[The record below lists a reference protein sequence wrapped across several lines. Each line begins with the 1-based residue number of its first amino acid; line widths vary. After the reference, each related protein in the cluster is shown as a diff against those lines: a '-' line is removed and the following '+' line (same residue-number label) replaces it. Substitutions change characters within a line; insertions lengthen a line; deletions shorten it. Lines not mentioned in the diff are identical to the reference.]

1 MSSQDEIL
9 HGRDTLRYVRLAL
22 LVVPLLLM
30 VAIVIYGLLN
40 GKVEDSI
47 SSYYLGPSRD
57 LFVAMLVSTGVLL
70 VVYKGAPL
78 EDYALN
84 LAGFYAIF
92 VALVPTRLDQT
103 LSTLTSSAQI
113 QLIRSVQISVVA
125 VLVVA
130 AVFVW
135 LEWKTKKWT
144 PRALHTSKLSTILSI
159 SSTVA
164 LLAFIGLLLWRS
176 IEGTDFAGVHYAA
189 ALLLILSMGVAIASH
204 LGRED
209 LCEVDTSGGRPI
221 HYAVLL
227 ILMALGIIGWFAL
240 NALGIAQ
247 ALFIVEWYEI
257 GLFSYFWYLESRRL
271 WEAPTPLKNSAAN
284 PRI

>member
-1 MSSQDEIL
+1 MSSKDEIL
-9 HGRDTLRYVRLAL
+9 YGRDTLRYVRLAL

-92 VALVPTRLDQT
+92 VALVPTRLGQT
-103 LSTLTSSAQI
+103 LSSLTSSAQI
-113 QLIRSVQISVVA
+113 QLIRSVQISIVA
-125 VLVVA
+125 VLVVS

-144 PRALHTSKLSTILSI
+144 PRALHTSKLSTILSL

-164 LLAFIGLLLWRS
+164 LVAFIGLLFWRS

-189 ALLLILSMGVAIASH
+189 ALLLVLSMGVAIASH

-227 ILMALGIIGWFAL
+227 ILMALGIIGWFVL

-271 WEAPTPLKNSAAN
+271 WEAPTPREKLGD
-284 PRI
+284 

>member
-1 MSSQDEIL
+1 MSSADEIL
-9 HGRDTLRYVRLAL
+9 YGRDTLRYVRLAL

-92 VALVPTRLDQT
+92 VALVPTRLGQT
-103 LSTLTSSAQI
+103 LSSLTSSAQI
-113 QLIRSVQISVVA
+113 QLIRSVQISIVA
-125 VLVVA
+125 VLVVS

-135 LEWKTKKWT
+135 LEWNTKKWT
-144 PRALHTSKLSTILSI
+144 PRALHTSKLSTILSL

-164 LLAFIGLLLWRS
+164 LVAFIGLLFWRS

-227 ILMALGIIGWFAL
+227 ILMALGIIGWFVL
-240 NALGIAQ
+240 NTLGIAQ

-271 WEAPTPLKNSAAN
+271 WEAPTPREKLGD
-284 PRI
+284 

>member
-1 MSSQDEIL
+1 MSSRDETL
-9 HGRDTLRYVRLAL
+9 YGRDTLRYVRLAL

-92 VALVPTRLDQT
+92 VALVPTRLGQT
-103 LSTLTSSAQI
+103 LSALSSSAQV

-125 VLVVA
+125 VLIVS

-135 LEWKTKKWT
+135 LEWKTAKWT
-144 PRALHTSKLSTILSI
+144 PRALHTSKLSTALSI

-164 LLAFIGLLLWRS
+164 LVAFIGLLLWRS

-209 LCEVDTSGGRPI
+209 LCAVDTSGGRPM

-227 ILMALGIIGWFAL
+227 ILMALGIIGWFVL

-271 WEAPTPLKNSAAN
+271 WEAPTPREKLGS
-284 PRI
+284 

>member
-1 MSSQDEIL
+1 MSSADEIL
-9 HGRDTLRYVRLAL
+9 YGRDTLRYVRLAL

-92 VALVPTRLDQT
+92 VALVPTRLGQT
-103 LSTLTSSAQI
+103 LSSLTSSAQI
-113 QLIRSVQISVVA
+113 QLIRSVQISIVA
-125 VLVVA
+125 VLVVS

-135 LEWKTKKWT
+135 LEWNTKKWT
-144 PRALHTSKLSTILSI
+144 PRALHTSKLSTILSL

-164 LLAFIGLLLWRS
+164 LVAFIGLLFWRS

-227 ILMALGIIGWFAL
+227 ILMALGIIGWFVL

-271 WEAPTPLKNSAAN
+271 WEAPTPREKLGD
-284 PRI
+284 

>member
-1 MSSQDEIL
+1 MSTSDENFY
-9 HGRDTLRYVRLAL
+9 GRDTLRYVRLAL

-30 VAIVIYGLLN
+30 VAVVVYGLLN

-70 VVYKGAPL
+70 VVYKGSPL

-92 VALVPTRLDQT
+92 VALVPTRLGQT
-103 LSTLTSSAQI
+103 LSVLTASAQI

-135 LEWKTKKWT
+135 LEWKTNKWT
-144 PRALHTSKLSTILSI
+144 PRALRTSRLSSILTI
-159 SSTVA
+159 SSTAA
-164 LLAFIGLLLWRS
+164 LVAFIGLLLWRS
-176 IEGTDFAGVHYAA
+176 IEGVDFAGVHYAA

-209 LCEVDTSGGRPI
+209 LCETDTSGGRSR

-227 ILMALGIIGWFAL
+227 ILMALGIIGWFILHA
-240 NALGIAQ
+240 AGVAQ

-271 WEAPTPLKNSAAN
+271 WESPTRAEKLG
-284 PRI
+284 R

>member
-1 MSSQDEIL
+1 MSSKDEIL
-9 HGRDTLRYVRLAL
+9 YGRDTLRYVRLAL

-92 VALVPTRLDQT
+92 VALVPTRLGQT
-103 LSTLTSSAQI
+103 LSSLTSSAQI
-113 QLIRSVQISVVA
+113 QLIRSVQISIVA
-125 VLVVA
+125 VLVVS

-144 PRALHTSKLSTILSI
+144 PRALHTSKLSTILSL

-164 LLAFIGLLLWRS
+164 LVAFIGLLFWRS

-227 ILMALGIIGWFAL
+227 ILMALGIIGWFVL

-271 WEAPTPLKNSAAN
+271 WEAPTPREKLGD
-284 PRI
+284 

>member
-1 MSSQDEIL
+1 MSSKDEIL
-9 HGRDTLRYVRLAL
+9 YGRDTLRYVRLAL

-78 EDYALN
+78 EDYSLN

-92 VALVPTRLDQT
+92 VALVPTRLGQT
-103 LSTLTSSAQI
+103 LSSLTSSAQI
-113 QLIRSVQISVVA
+113 QLIRSVQISIVA
-125 VLVVA
+125 VLVVS

-144 PRALHTSKLSTILSI
+144 PRALHTSKLSTILSL

-164 LLAFIGLLLWRS
+164 LVAFIGLLFWRS

-227 ILMALGIIGWFAL
+227 ILMALGIIGWFVL

-271 WEAPTPLKNSAAN
+271 WEAPTPREKLGD
-284 PRI
+284 

>member
-1 MSSQDEIL
+1 MSSKDEIL
-9 HGRDTLRYVRLAL
+9 YGRDTLRYVRLAL

-40 GKVEDSI
+40 GEVEDSI

-92 VALVPTRLDQT
+92 VALVPTRLGQT
-103 LSTLTSSAQI
+103 LSSLTSSAQI
-113 QLIRSVQISVVA
+113 QLIRSVQISIVA
-125 VLVVA
+125 VLVVS

-135 LEWKTKKWT
+135 LEWNTKKWT
-144 PRALHTSKLSTILSI
+144 PRALHTSKLSTILSL

-164 LLAFIGLLLWRS
+164 LVAFIGLLFWRS

-221 HYAVLL
+221 NYAVLL
-227 ILMALGIIGWFAL
+227 ILMALGLIGWFVL

-271 WEAPTPLKNSAAN
+271 WEAPTPREKLGD
-284 PRI
+284 

>member
-1 MSSQDEIL
+1 MSSRDEIL
-9 HGRDTLRYVRLAL
+9 YGRDTLRYVRLAL

-92 VALVPTRLDQT
+92 VALVPTRLGQT
-103 LSTLTSSAQI
+103 LSALSSSAQI

-125 VLVVA
+125 VLVVS

-135 LEWKTKKWT
+135 LEWKTAKWT
-144 PRALHTSKLSTILSI
+144 PRALHTSKLSTALSI

-164 LLAFIGLLLWRS
+164 LVAFIGLLLWRS

-209 LCEVDTSGGRPI
+209 LCAVDTSGGRPM

-227 ILMALGIIGWFAL
+227 ILMALGIIGWFVL

-271 WEAPTPLKNSAAN
+271 WEAPTPREKLGD
-284 PRI
+284 

>member
-1 MSSQDEIL
+1 MSSTDEIL
-9 HGRDTLRYVRLAL
+9 YGRDTLRYVRLAL

-57 LFVAMLVSTGVLL
+57 LFVAMLVSTAVLL

-92 VALVPTRLDQT
+92 VALVPTRLGQT
-103 LSTLTSSAQI
+103 LSALSSSAQI

-125 VLVVA
+125 VLVVS

-144 PRALHTSKLSTILSI
+144 PRALHTSRLSTILSV

-164 LLAFIGLLLWRS
+164 LVAFIGLLFWRS

-209 LCEVDTSGGRPI
+209 LCTVDTSGGRPI

-227 ILMALGIIGWFAL
+227 ILMALGIIGWFVL
-240 NALGIAQ
+240 NALSIAQ

-271 WEAPTPLKNSAAN
+271 WEAPRLREKLGS
-284 PRI
+284 

>member
-1 MSSQDEIL
+1 MSSRDETL
-9 HGRDTLRYVRLAL
+9 YGRDTLRYVRLAL

-92 VALVPTRLDQT
+92 VALVPTRLGQT
-103 LSTLTSSAQI
+103 LSALDASAQI

-125 VLVVA
+125 VLVVS

-135 LEWKTKKWT
+135 LEWKTTKWT
-144 PRALHTSKLSTILSI
+144 PRTLHTSKLSTILSI

-164 LLAFIGLLLWRS
+164 LVAFIALLLWRS

-209 LCEVDTSGGRPI
+209 LCAVDTSGGRPR

-227 ILMALGIIGWFAL
+227 ILMALGIIGWFVL

-247 ALFIVEWYEI
+247 ALFIVEWFEI
-257 GLFSYFWYLESRRL
+257 GLFSYFWYLESHRL
-271 WEAPTPLKNSAAN
+271 WEAPTSRGKLGN
-284 PRI
+284 

>member
-1 MSSQDEIL
+1 MSSKDEIL
-9 HGRDTLRYVRLAL
+9 YGRDTLRYVRLAL

-92 VALVPTRLDQT
+92 VALVPTRLGQT
-103 LSTLTSSAQI
+103 LSSLTSSAQI
-113 QLIRSVQISVVA
+113 QLIRSVQISIVA
-125 VLVVA
+125 VLVVS

-135 LEWKTKKWT
+135 LEWNTKKWT
-144 PRALHTSKLSTILSI
+144 PRALHTSKLSTILSL

-164 LLAFIGLLLWRS
+164 LVAFIGLLFWRS

-227 ILMALGIIGWFAL
+227 ILMALGIIGWFVL

-271 WEAPTPLKNSAAN
+271 WEAPTPREKLGD
-284 PRI
+284 

>member
-1 MSSQDEIL
+1 MSSKDEIL
-9 HGRDTLRYVRLAL
+9 YGRDTLRYVRLAL

-92 VALVPTRLDQT
+92 VALVPTRLGQT
-103 LSTLTSSAQI
+103 LSSLTSSAQI
-113 QLIRSVQISVVA
+113 QLIRSVQISIVA
-125 VLVVA
+125 VLVVS

-135 LEWKTKKWT
+135 LEWNTKKWT
-144 PRALHTSKLSTILSI
+144 PRALHTSKLSTILSL

-164 LLAFIGLLLWRS
+164 LVAFIGLLFWRS

-221 HYAVLL
+221 NYAVLL
-227 ILMALGIIGWFAL
+227 ILMALGLIGWFVL

-271 WEAPTPLKNSAAN
+271 WEAPTPREKLGD
-284 PRI
+284 

>member
-1 MSSQDEIL
+1 MGTNDEID

-22 LVVPLLLM
+22 LVLPLLLV

-57 LFVAMLVSTGVLL
+57 LFVAMLVATGVML

-92 VALVPTRLDQT
+92 AALVPTRLGET
-103 LSTLTSSAQI
+103 LSTLTPHGQL
-113 QLIRSVQISVVA
+113 QLIRSVQISVFA
-125 VLVVA
+125 VLVVS

-135 LEWKTKKWT
+135 LEWKTSKWS
-144 PRALHTSKLSTILSI
+144 PRSLHFSTLSKTLTLV
-159 SSTVA
+159 STV
-164 LLAFIGLLLWRS
+164 LLIAFIGLLLWRS

-189 ALLLILSMGVAIASH
+189 AFLLIISMGVAIASH

-209 LCEVDTSGGRPI
+209 LCDTDTSGGRSTQ
-221 HYAVLL
+221 YAVLL
-227 ILMALGIIGWFAL
+227 VLMALGIVGWL
-240 NALGIAQ
+240 VLTLMGVAQ
-247 ALFIVEWYEI
+247 ALFIIEWYEI
-257 GLFSYFWYLESRRL
+257 GLFTYFWYLESRRL
-271 WEAPTPLKNSAAN
+271 WNHPAQA
-284 PRI
+284 

>member
-1 MSSQDEIL
+1 MSSADEIL
-9 HGRDTLRYVRLAL
+9 YGRDTLRYVRLAL

-78 EDYALN
+78 EDYSLN

-92 VALVPTRLDQT
+92 VALVPTRLGQT
-103 LSTLTSSAQI
+103 LSSLTSSAQI
-113 QLIRSVQISVVA
+113 QLIRSVQISIVA
-125 VLVVA
+125 VLVVS

-135 LEWKTKKWT
+135 LEWNTKKWT
-144 PRALHTSKLSTILSI
+144 PRALHTSKLSTILSL

-164 LLAFIGLLLWRS
+164 LVAFIGLLFWRS

-227 ILMALGIIGWFAL
+227 ILMALGIIGWFVL

-271 WEAPTPLKNSAAN
+271 WEAPTPREKLGD
-284 PRI
+284 

>member
-1 MSSQDEIL
+1 MSSADEIL
-9 HGRDTLRYVRLAL
+9 YGRDTLRYVRLAL

-78 EDYALN
+78 EDYSLN

-92 VALVPTRLDQT
+92 VALVPTRLGQT
-103 LSTLTSSAQI
+103 LSSLTSSAQI
-113 QLIRSVQISVVA
+113 QLIRSVQISIVA
-125 VLVVA
+125 VLVVS

-144 PRALHTSKLSTILSI
+144 PRALHTSKLSTILSL

-164 LLAFIGLLLWRS
+164 LVAFIGLLFWRS

-227 ILMALGIIGWFAL
+227 ILMALGIIGWFVL

-271 WEAPTPLKNSAAN
+271 WEAPTPREKLGD
-284 PRI
+284 

>member
-1 MSSQDEIL
+1 MSSKDEIL
-9 HGRDTLRYVRLAL
+9 YGRDTLRYVRLAL

-92 VALVPTRLDQT
+92 VALVPTRLGQT
-103 LSTLTSSAQI
+103 LSSLTSSAQI
-113 QLIRSVQISVVA
+113 QLIRSVQISIVA
-125 VLVVA
+125 VLVVS

-144 PRALHTSKLSTILSI
+144 PRALHTSKLSTILSL

-164 LLAFIGLLLWRS
+164 LVAFIGLLFWRS

-189 ALLLILSMGVAIASH
+189 ALLLILSMGVASASH

-227 ILMALGIIGWFAL
+227 ILMALGIIGWFVL

-271 WEAPTPLKNSAAN
+271 WEAPTPREKLGD
-284 PRI
+284 

>member
-1 MSSQDEIL
+1 MSSKDEIL
-9 HGRDTLRYVRLAL
+9 YGRDTLRYVRLAL

-78 EDYALN
+78 EDYSLN

-92 VALVPTRLDQT
+92 VALVPTRLGQT
-103 LSTLTSSAQI
+103 LSSLTSSAQI
-113 QLIRSVQISVVA
+113 QLIRSVQISIVA
-125 VLVVA
+125 VLVVS

-135 LEWKTKKWT
+135 LEWNTKKWT
-144 PRALHTSKLSTILSI
+144 PRALHTSKLSTILSL

-164 LLAFIGLLLWRS
+164 LVAFIGLLFWRS

-227 ILMALGIIGWFAL
+227 ILMALGIIGWFVL

-271 WEAPTPLKNSAAN
+271 WEAPTPREKLGD
-284 PRI
+284 

>member
-1 MSSQDEIL
+1 MSSRDEIL
-9 HGRDTLRYVRLAL
+9 YGRDTLRYVRLAL

-92 VALVPTRLDQT
+92 VALVPTRLGQT
-103 LSTLTSSAQI
+103 LSTLSSSAQI

-125 VLVVA
+125 VLVVS

-164 LLAFIGLLLWRS
+164 LIAFIGLLFWRS

-209 LCEVDTSGGRPI
+209 LCAVDTSGGRPI

-227 ILMALGIIGWFAL
+227 ILMALGIIGWFVL

-271 WEAPTPLKNSAAN
+271 WEAPM
-284 PRI
+284 PRDKLGT

>member
-1 MSSQDEIL
+1 MSSKDEIL
-9 HGRDTLRYVRLAL
+9 YGRDTLRYVRLAL

-30 VAIVIYGLLN
+30 VAIMIYGLLN

-92 VALVPTRLDQT
+92 VALVPTRLGQT
-103 LSTLTSSAQI
+103 LSSLTSSAQI
-113 QLIRSVQISVVA
+113 QLIRSVQISIVA
-125 VLVVA
+125 VLVVS

-135 LEWKTKKWT
+135 LEWNTKKWT
-144 PRALHTSKLSTILSI
+144 PRALHTSKLSTILSL

-164 LLAFIGLLLWRS
+164 LVAFIGLLFWRS

-227 ILMALGIIGWFAL
+227 ILMALGIIGWFVL

-271 WEAPTPLKNSAAN
+271 WEAPTPREKLGD
-284 PRI
+284 

>member
-1 MSSQDEIL
+1 MSSADEIL
-9 HGRDTLRYVRLAL
+9 YGRDTLRYVRLAL

-92 VALVPTRLDQT
+92 VALVPTRLGQT
-103 LSTLTSSAQI
+103 LSSLTSSAQI
-113 QLIRSVQISVVA
+113 QLIRSVQISIVA
-125 VLVVA
+125 VLVVS

-144 PRALHTSKLSTILSI
+144 PRAPHTSKLSTILSL

-164 LLAFIGLLLWRS
+164 LVAFIGLLFWRS
-176 IEGTDFAGVHYAA
+176 IEGTDFAGVHY
-189 ALLLILSMGVAIASH
+189 S
-204 LGRED
+204 
-209 LCEVDTSGGRPI
+209 C
-221 HYAVLL
+221 
-227 ILMALGIIGWFAL
+227 
-240 NALGIAQ
+240 
-247 ALFIVEWYEI
+247 
-257 GLFSYFWYLESRRL
+257 
-271 WEAPTPLKNSAAN
+271 
-284 PRI
+284 